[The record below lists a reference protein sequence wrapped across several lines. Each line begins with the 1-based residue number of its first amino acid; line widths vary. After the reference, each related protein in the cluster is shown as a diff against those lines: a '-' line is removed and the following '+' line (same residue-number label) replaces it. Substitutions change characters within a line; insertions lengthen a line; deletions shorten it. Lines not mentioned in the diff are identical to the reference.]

1 MRKNQIKSAISAAV
15 LGVLSPLA
23 MVMPVSAATQTFVS
37 RSDAD
42 YLTPADRGKMSA
54 DLSWVSG
61 FGPVNGDT
69 VEFPATATYQTI
81 TNDFTSLSLAKVVF
95 NGEVSGTSSKSFT
108 ISGNN
113 LTITSGIDAIMTGS
127 GGDHSVGVGVTL
139 GAAAT
144 FKTSGSNSL
153 SVGGEGKTI
162 ALGTN
167 DLTLDASGGTITLL
181 GEITGTGKIVKSG
194 TGKVKLMATPGTGYA
209 GSIDV
214 SAGEFTVDKTFGAAN
229 VVVSGGTLKGSGS
242 VGDVTMTSGS
252 IAPGNSPGCL
262 NASDL
267 AYTGGSYDVELGGKS
282 IAACEYDNMVATG
295 TVNLGSN
302 TTLNVSLV
310 NSFAPAKND
319 TFSIILNDSNDAVQG
334 TFKGLADGDKFTLG
348 GYTYQINYD
357 AGDGNDVVLLVT
369 GTPSAPDTG
378 VGSLISSPMV
388 TLIAAIS
395 VAGAVAGYRIYD
407 MKKVRR

>member
-1 MRKNQIKSAISAAV
+1 MNKQQIKSAISAAV

-23 MVMPVSAATQTFVS
+23 MVVPASAATQTFVS
-37 RSDAD
+37 RSNSE
-42 YLTPADRGKMSA
+42 YSSPSDRGKFTVGENWVSMSA
-54 DLSWVSG
+54 
-61 FGPVNGDT
+61 PTNGDI

-81 TNDFTSLSLAKVVF
+81 DMNGMSVVLDKILF
-95 NGEVSGTSSKSFT
+95 NGEVSGSSSKSYELT
-108 ISGNN
+108 GNPLAIS
-113 LTITSGIDAIMTGS
+113 TAIEAIMTGS
-127 GGDHSVGVGVTL
+127 GGDHSVGTSVTL
-139 GAAAT
+139 GGPVT
-144 FKTSGSNSL
+144 FKTTGANSL

-181 GEITGTGKIVKSG
+181 GEITGSGKIVKSG

-262 NASDL
+262 NTGDL
-267 AYTGGSYDVELGGKS
+267 AYTGGSFDVEIGGKA

-334 TFKGLADGDKFTLG
+334 AFKGLADGDKFTLG

-378 VGSLISSPMV
+378 VGSLISSPIV